1 MTNKNLTTNHY
12 FWKGKIS
19 TTNYFDH
26 FTHGKNLINSTTNV
40 FANYTYEIKI

>member
-19 TTNYFDH
+19 TTNSFDH